1 MDNKTYCLKCGAEL
15 RENEEIC
22 HKCGFRI
29 PDAKPNKLLMFVRT
43 NKLLSAVLV
52 TILVL
57 TVICTNYLFNNVIG
71 YKGTIKRYSEA
82 LAAGDYETAYSFV
95 MPLGYGEILTDED
108 YLRYF
113 IQATENFKG
122 YEVQGIYYYR
132 KERILDDKN
141 GFAQD
146 GFKYTY
152 NTTIGNYD
160 GYYIEDKIPEHL
172 LDEFRLYEI
181 YYKEKDGTGE
191 RYNFI
196 LIKKIKWFPIGK
208 YKIYQ
213 KLWH

>member
-1 MDNKTYCLKCGAEL
+1 MEDKTYCLKCGAEL

-22 HKCGFRI
+22 HKCGFRA
-29 PDAKPNKLLMFVRT
+29 DVKPNKLLMFIKA

-52 TILVL
+52 TVLVL
-57 TVICTNYLFNNVIG
+57 AVICTNYLFNNVIG

-82 LAAGDYETAYSFV
+82 LATGDYEAAYSFV

-113 IQATENFKG
+113 VQSTENFKG
-122 YEVQGIYYYR
+122 YEVQRIYHYK
-132 KERILDDKN
+132 KEKILDVNKDN
-141 GFAQD
+141 IRD
-146 GFKYTY
+146 CFKWTY
-152 NTTIGNYD
+152 NTTIGDYD

-172 LDEFRLYEI
+172 LDEFRLYGI
-181 YYKEKDGTGE
+181 YYKEKDGTGG
-191 RYNFI
+191 RVNYI